1 VPLVRATVDN
11 WAGGGSRALTG
22 PIARGD
28 EDTVERQRTA
38 VVTAAPEL
46 LPLWDAL
53 TDATRALAQASA
65 ERRQA

>member
-1 VPLVRATVDN
+1 
-11 WAGGGSRALTG
+11 
-22 PIARGD
+22 
-28 EDTVERQRTA
+28 
-38 VVTAAPEL
+38 VTAAPEL